1 MAGKNTFFNI
11 VDNSGGQF
19 GECIKVL
26 KSGLQR
32 ISIGKFV
39 IVVVKRTRW
48 RKKMKVKEHDVRRGI
63 VVRLKKGILRFN
75 GMRLSHSDNAVV
87 LLDKNKNPLG
97 NRVYGPISYEIRKK
111 KLMKLILIAPSV
123 F

>member
-1 MAGKNTFFNI
+1 
-11 VDNSGGQF
+11 
-19 GECIKVL
+19 
-26 KSGLQR
+26 
-32 ISIGKFV
+32 
-39 IVVVKRTRW
+39 
-48 RKKMKVKEHDVRRGI
+48 MKVKEHDVRRGI

>member
-39 IVVVKRTRW
+39 IVVVKRTR
-48 RKKMKVKEHDVRRGI
+48 
-63 VVRLKKGILRFN
+63 
-75 GMRLSHSDNAVV
+75 
-87 LLDKNKNPLG
+87 
-97 NRVYGPISYEIRKK
+97 
-111 KLMKLILIAPSV
+111 
-123 F
+123 